1 MRLECILFRSAFK
14 FIVAGTNMSRP
25 DRTSRTEQEID
36 QNLKRVYEDVA
47 NQELPSRFTDLL
59 EQLRAKDA
67 AATQKDGENDS

>member
-1 MRLECILFRSAFK
+1 
-14 FIVAGTNMSRP
+14 MSRP